1 LHAIGILG
9 GTFDPIH
16 FGHLRMAEELRE
28 KLGLERIRFIPA
40 ALPPHRAS
48 PQTDAF
54 HRAEMVRLA
63 IAGNPAFTLD
73 NRELARAGPSY
84 TFDTL
89 TELRT
94 ELGPDVPLSL
104 LIGGDAF
111 LGLHT
116 WHRWREL
123 SDLAHIVVAHRP
135 GAIPREDAMSPDL
148 QQSWQSRG
156 TVQPEDL
163 KVSPAGKILLLPI
176 TALDISASAIRTAF
190 MQGNSTR
197 YLLPETV
204 RAYIDS
210 YQLYAS
216 QATKE
221 SHGT

>member
-1 LHAIGILG
+1 MNAIGILG

-28 KLGLERIRFIPA
+28 KLGLVSIRFIPA
-40 ALPPHRAS
+40 AVPPHRAS
-48 PQTDAF
+48 PQIAAF

-63 IAGNPAFTLD
+63 IAGNPGFTLD
-73 NRELARAGPSY
+73 NRELARSGPSY
-84 TFDTL
+84 TLDTL
-89 TELRT
+89 TELRA
-94 ELGPDVPLSL
+94 ELGTNSPFCL
-104 LIGGDAF
+104 LIGSDAF

-116 WHRWREL
+116 WHRWHEL
-123 SDLAHIVVAHRP
+123 LDLAHIVVAHRP
-135 GAIPREDAMSPDL
+135 GTTPKEDAMSPELRQVWQQCGTL
-148 QQSWQSRG
+148 QSAD
-156 TVQPEDL
+156 VQT
-163 KVSPAGKILLLPI
+163 SPAGRILLLPI

-210 YQLYAS
+210 HQLYAS

>member
-1 LHAIGILG
+1 MNAIGILG

-63 IAGNPAFTLD
+63 IAGNSAFTLD

-94 ELGPDVPLSL
+94 ELGPDVPVSL
-104 LIGGDAF
+104 LIGSDAF

-123 SDLAHIVVAHRP
+123 PDLAHLVVAHRP
-135 GAIPREDAMSPDL
+135 GAIPQEDAMSPDL

-163 KVSPAGKILLLPI
+163 KASPAGKILLVPI

-210 YQLYAS
+210 HQLYAS

>member
-1 LHAIGILG
+1 MHAIGILG

-63 IAGNPAFTLD
+63 IAGNSAFTLD

-89 TELRT
+89 TELRA

-111 LGLHT
+111 FGLHT

-123 SDLAHIVVAHRP
+123 PDLAHIVVAHRP

-156 TVQPEDL
+156 TAQPEDL

-190 MQGNSTR
+190 MQGNSAR

-204 RAYIDS
+204 RTYIDS
-210 YQLYAS
+210 HQLYAS
-216 QATKE
+216 QAPKE